1 MFGIRLKGHYRFK
14 FYGSGFSFQNLAKEE
29 GNSQKGKELFNSSLE
44 SLKCD
49 DLKWHSQ
56 PKQREK
62 DKKRDRWLR
71 KRGWTIFRFGAE
83 EIKNNTATC
92 VKILKPT
99 IQNLGGL
106 SP

>member
-1 MFGIRLKGHYRFK
+1 MKIYLLRPGFLK
-14 FYGSGFSFQNLAKEE
+14 
-29 GNSQKGKELFNSSLE
+29 KGKNKYRVDENFVLISIFAFFESLE
-44 SLKCD
+44 CD
-49 DLKWHSQ
+49 DPKWHSQ